1 MIVCLVGTSPYSFD
15 RLVKKI
21 DEKIAIE
28 HEIYVQLGNTTY
40 KPKNCKFDKFVE
52 KNKLIEIIQYADLVI
67 TQAGYGSMMDAIQ
80 LEKKVIA
87 IPREE
92 QYKELIG
99 DQSELVKYFE
109 SKKYVIGCYEID
121 DLEKLVQE
129 CLENKYEFNKYIP
142 ESNHKIS
149 QMIEAFIN
157 EL

>member
-28 HEIYVQLGNTTY
+28 NEVFLQLGNTTY
-40 KPKNCKFDKFVE
+40 KPKNCKFTEFVE
-52 KNKLIEIIQYADLVI
+52 KNKLIEMMKSANLVI
-67 TQAGYGSMMDAIQ
+67 AQGGYGSMMDAIQ